1 MSFINIFYIYIK
13 HIDLDSNILIPFLT
27 ASVLLTFMPGPDI
40 IYVIMQ
46 SITNGKKY
54 GIATALGLVSGII
67 IHTTLIAFG
76 VAAIIKKSDTL
87 FFLIKLFGAVY
98 LFYLAY
104 KTYKSSSEIQIGED
118 KIPNNSLI
126 TLYKQGFIMN
136 LLNPKVVIFFLA
148 FFPGFIIESEVNVT
162 QQIYILG
169 LLFMLQA
176 FVVFSFISIV
186 SDKLTLFLRG
196 NKKFEQN
203 LHWFQIIVFIAIGI
217 YILFS
222 DK

>member
-1 MSFINIFYIYIK
+1 
-13 HIDLDSNILIPFLT
+13 
-27 ASVLLTFMPGPDI
+27 MPGPDI

-46 SITNGKKY
+46 SITNGKKF
-54 GIATALGLVSGII
+54 GIVTALGLVSGII

-76 VAAIIKKSDTL
+76 VAAMIQKSDIL
-87 FFLIKLFGAVY
+87 FFAIKLFGAAY

-104 KTYKSSSEIQIGED
+104 QVYKSPS
-118 KIPNNSLI
+118 KIDMKGDSIHKNSLLS
-126 TLYKQGFIMN
+126 LYKQGFIMN

-148 FFPGFIIESEVNVT
+148 FFPGFIVESEGNII

-176 FVVFSFISIV
+176 FLVISFVSVI
-186 SDKLTLFLRG
+186 SDKLTAFLRG
-196 NKKFEQN
+196 NNKFELY
-203 LHWFQIIVFIAIGI
+203 LHWFQIIVFVVIGI

-222 DK
+222 NK